1 MNSMVSLVSSIGKVC
16 VGLQFSIKIKGNI
29 HEIGPQR
36 MGQMLGTWNAE
47 TCKWMGAQINESE
60 HPRS

>member
-1 MNSMVSLVSSIGKVC
+1 MYSMVSLVSSIGKVC

-29 HEIGPQR
+29 HVIEPQR

-47 TCKWMGAQINESE
+47 TCKWMGGPN
-60 HPRS
+60 